1 MTLVEMVSYF
11 SYDSIKSNLTAHLGR
26 LHFSLP
32 LSNFATD
39 IYLNIMLGSVWWSN
53 KEIFSRD

>member
-1 MTLVEMVSYF
+1 MVSYF

-53 KEIFSRD
+53 KEIFTRD